1 MGELWVKMSHEI
13 DKKDLA
19 NPKYWDELL
28 KPHMEKM
35 TKVLRPDNKFL
46 DYSKGNHTKID
57 SSVGDSTRQ
66 FLYAEKY
73 RDGFEFHNNFL
84 RSQSKEICGAKSR
97 LEADGFDVTFEEVAV
112 DKQFGFPLLG
122 YVAMLKRKR

>member
-1 MGELWVKMSHEI
+1 MLSTEICIVNLEKIQSLEVMVGELWVKMSHEI
-13 DKKDLA
+13 DKKDLS

-73 RDGFEFHNNFL
+73 RDGF
-84 RSQSKEICGAKSR
+84 
-97 LEADGFDVTFEEVAV
+97 DVTFEEVAV